1 MKKLAV
7 VILSLCIIAMPFSN
21 SMNMF
26 SLEKGKVCIEEYNL
40 KHFLQYSS
48 LNLSNS
54 TREYSKSFPLNG
66 NYSHNHVVLLNSLF
80 NNESDIISSTIAKI
94 IKTTN
99 HSSQSWNTSFAANS
113 SLYHYRHKFLSPL
126 VSSPIPQKSS
136 ILLI

>member
-48 LNLSNS
+48 LNFSNS
-54 TREYSKSFPLNG
+54 TREYNKLFPLNG
-66 NYSHNHVVLLNSLF
+66 NYSHHHVIPLNSFF
-80 NNESDIISSTIAKI
+80 NNDSDIISSTLNKT
-94 IKTTN
+94 IKTTP
-99 HSSQSWNTSFAANS
+99 HSSKSWNSSFAAIS
-113 SLYHYRHKFLSPL
+113 SSYHSRHK
-126 VSSPIPQKSS
+126 SSPPLIPSIPQQNS